1 MFEQIVAQGIDDCRE
16 RWYKFKSARK
26 TSGME
31 WSFVLTCEQMT
42 ERRSHRRAR
51 QTSGTYHTANV
62 HERDLKEI
70 TRRIVRA
77 AHPEMIILFGSRVY
91 GKPRPDSDL
100 DVLVVMDKDGSRT
113 GLAPLKK
120 LFPPLPVPLDIHAR
134 TPSEVTSR
142 LEMGD
147 DFMQTVVGRG
157 QKLYAARAKN
167 GFAKHLARSLEKG
180 RTQPMDNAPLVLE
193 WVELA
198 EGDFAGAQMWARQKK
213 NFRPEKLCWD
223 CEQCVEK
230 YLKAFLTRHRVKF
243 ERTHKLEELNALC
256 LTADTDFRLIK
267 TLVDKADICDPKI
280 RYPGKSVTEED
291 ARAAF
296 AAMKQIRKFVR
307 AKLGLA

>member
-1 MFEQIVAQGIDDCRE
+1 
-16 RWYKFKSARK
+16 
-26 TSGME
+26 
-31 WSFVLTCEQMT
+31 MT
-42 ERRSHRRAR
+42 ERRSPRRAR
-51 QTSGTYHTANV
+51 ETAATYRAAKLN
-62 HERDLKEI
+62 ERDLKEI

-100 DVLVVMDKDGSRT
+100 DVLVVMDKEGSHT
-113 GLAPLKK
+113 ELTTPLKQ
-120 LFPPLPVPLDIHAR
+120 LFSPQPIKLDIHAR
-134 TPSEVTSR
+134 TPTEVTRR

-147 DFMQTVVGRG
+147 DFMQTIVGRG
-157 QKLYAARAKN
+157 QKLYAVRAKN
-167 GFAKHLARSLEKG
+167 GFAKHLDSALEKG
-180 RTQPMDNAPLVLE
+180 RTQPMSNVPLVLE

-243 ERTHKLEELNALC
+243 ERTHKLGELNALC
-256 LTADTDFRLIK
+256 LAVDSDFRLIK
-267 TLVDKADICDPKI
+267 TLVDQADICDPKI
-280 RYPGKSVTEED
+280 RYPGNSVTEEQ

-296 AAMKQIRKFVR
+296 IAAKQIRKFVR
-307 AKLGLA
+307 AKLGLH